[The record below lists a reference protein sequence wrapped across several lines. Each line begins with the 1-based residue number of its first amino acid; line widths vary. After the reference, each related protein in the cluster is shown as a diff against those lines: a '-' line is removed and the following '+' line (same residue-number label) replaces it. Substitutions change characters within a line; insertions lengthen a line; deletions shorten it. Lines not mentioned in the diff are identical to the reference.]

1 MEIRPARPEDGP
13 AVVALMRA
21 LAAFEKL
28 PAPDVEAEKRLLE
41 HAFPRPTPPAGAGP
55 GPVEL
60 WVATDDGGEVVA
72 YAATFTAYSTFRA
85 RPTLFLEDLF
95 VHPRA
100 RRRGIAS
107 AMLARLR
114 DEAKRRGCGR
124 FEWMVLDW
132 NADAQKLYQAVGA
145 AMMDAWRLMRIEL

>member
-1 MEIRPARPEDGP
+1 MEIRPARPDDGP
-13 AVVALMRA
+13 GVLALMRA
-21 LAAFEKL
+21 LADFEKL
-28 PAPDVEAEKRLLE
+28 PAPDAGAEKRLL
-41 HAFPRPTPPAGAGP
+41 HDAFPAPDAGP

-100 RRRGIAS
+100 RRRGIAT
-107 AMLARLR
+107 AMLARLKQ
-114 DEAKRRGCGR
+114 EAQGRGCGR

-132 NADAQKLYQAVGA
+132 NSDAQKLYQTVGA
-145 AMMDAWRLMRIEL
+145 RMMEAWRLMRIEL